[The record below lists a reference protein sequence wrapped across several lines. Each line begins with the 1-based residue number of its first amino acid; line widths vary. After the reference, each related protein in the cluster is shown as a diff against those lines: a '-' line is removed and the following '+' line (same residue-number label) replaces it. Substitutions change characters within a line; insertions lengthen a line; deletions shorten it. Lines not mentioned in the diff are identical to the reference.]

1 LGGRGPR
8 GGCALTYT
16 HKYTDQVFSLLTTTA
31 TNSYI
36 CIIIATLTNKM
47 TIMCDIYAT
56 LGILYLTACTKTGII
71 KYN

>member
-1 LGGRGPR
+1 MGRQGVG
-8 GGCALTYT
+8 GGCTLVYT

-47 TIMCDIYAT
+47 TILCDIYAT